1 MALIHDICD
10 ELARDVMAA
19 MDEIGDDRLHENVAK
34 IMGDS
39 SAAAQEAF
47 ITAIRG
53 LIAERRA
60 RAFVLRTLEA
70 KRGGFAAPAMRI
82 GTVD

>member
-1 MALIHDICD
+1 MALIHDLCD
-10 ELARDVMAA
+10 DLARDVMAA
-19 MDEIGDDRLHENVAK
+19 MDEIGDDRLHEKVAK

-47 ITAIRG
+47 ISSIRG

-60 RAFVLRTLEA
+60 RSFVLRTLDA
-70 KRGGFAAPAMRI
+70 KRRGMAAPVLPPGSI
-82 GTVD
+82 D